1 MVGRAGKNVCP
12 PLFRLPLGNPRCRYA
27 WFFRLGIHF
36 ESNGRSGCLLE
47 VRNQKSEGRGLD
59 RYLTALPAMKYKC
72 GLHVIPLALFSER
85 GRVERGAECCDAF
98 RKFFPRP
105 THTLPRFVGDD
116 SAGHRQNSFLRKAER
131 LARAEKRAE
140 SNRLNPGE
148 KRPRESAFPRA
159 TTLRTFR
166 PRC

>member
-12 PLFRLPLGNPRCRYA
+12 PLFHLSPGNPRCRYA
-27 WFFRLGIHF
+27 WFVPKQI
-36 ESNGRSGCLLE
+36 SNLRGE
-47 VRNQKSEGRGLD
+47 VDASHGVTGHE
-59 RYLTALPAMKYKC
+59 YKC
-72 GLHVIPLALFSER
+72 GSRHTRLAPFNER

-105 THTLPRFVGDD
+105 THTLLRFVGDD
-116 SAGHRQNSFLRKAER
+116 SAWHRHENSFLKKAER
-131 LARAEKRAE
+131 LAGAEKRAE
-140 SNRLNPGE
+140 SNRLNPAE

-166 PRC
+166 SRC

>member
-1 MVGRAGKNVCP
+1 MSLCMVRP
-12 PLFRLPLGNPRCRYA
+12 PKTD
-27 WFFRLGIHF
+27 F
-36 ESNGRSGCLLE
+36 ESQGRSGCLSE
-47 VRNQKSEGRGLD
+47 VRGLD

-72 GLHVIPLALFSER
+72 GSAPHPARQFNER

-116 SAGHRQNSFLRKAER
+116 SAGHRHENSFLRKAER
-131 LARAEKRAE
+131 LARAEKQAE
-140 SNRLNPGE
+140 SNRLNPAE
-148 KRPRESAFPRA
+148 KRPRESAIPRA